1 MKKVYILRGV
11 SGSGKSTYVKKLP
24 KYKVVH
30 STDNFFYKNGKYK
43 FDFKKLGYFHKKNL
57 ENFEK
62 SLKEKKTIIVVDNTN
77 LLAKEAKPYIKKAK
91 EHGYRVILV
100 DFKPKGA
107 MWHYKRNRHNV
118 PLKVIK
124 EQIKKYK
131 KEPLSK
137 FKADK
142 IIRII

>member
-1 MKKVYILRGV
+1 M
-11 SGSGKSTYVKKLP
+11 
-24 KYKVVH
+24 
-30 STDNFFYKNGKYK
+30 
-43 FDFKKLGYFHKKNL
+43 
-57 ENFEK
+57 
-62 SLKEKKTIIVVDNTN
+62 DNTN

-91 EHGYRVILV
+91 EHGYKVILV
-100 DFKPKGA
+100 DFKSKGA

>member
-11 SGSGKSTYVKKLP
+11 SGSGKSTFIKKLP
-24 KYKVVH
+24 KNRVVH
-30 STDNFFYKNGKYK
+30 STDSFFYKNGKYM
-43 FDFKKLGYFHKKNL
+43 FDLKKLGRYHKKNL

-62 SLKEKKTIIVVDNTN
+62 SLKKNKRIIVVDNTN

-91 EHGYRVILV
+91 EHGYKVILV

-107 MWHYKRNRHNV
+107 LWHYKRNTHNV
-118 PLKVIK
+118 PLKTIK

-131 KEPLSK
+131 KEDIGK
-137 FKADK
+137 FKADRVIK
-142 IIRII
+142 LI